1 MFNVLINYCT
11 VFHSGCT
18 LHSQPSGTC
27 KVTISLY
34 LFLVILY
41 KLIFCNVHL
50 NKNVLLSFNT
60 FLKHS
65 ISSVQF
71 LSCVWL
77 GDPMDCTTSGFPV
90 QHQLWELAQ
99 MHVQRVDDDIQPSH
113 SLSSPSPPA
122 VFRFFLA
129 SRSFPMSQYIL
140 HQMAQ
145 ILELQ
150 HQSFQ
155 WILRANFL

>member
-1 MFNVLINYCT
+1 MFNVLRNYRT

-18 LHSQPSGTC
+18 LHSQPSGTY
-27 KVTISLY
+27 KVTISVY
-34 LFLVILY
+34 LFLVIFY
-41 KLIFCNVHL
+41 KLTFRNVYL
-50 NKNVLLSFNT
+50 NKNVLLSFNIVW
-60 FLKHS
+60 KHS

-77 GDPMDCTTSGFPV
+77 WDPMDCTTPGFPV

-99 MHVQRVDDDIQPSH
+99 MHVQPVGDDIQPSH
-113 SLSSPSPPA
+113 SLSSPSPPS
-122 VFRFFLA
+122 VF
-129 SRSFPMSQYIL
+129 SFSWHQSLFQWVSSL
-140 HQMAQ
+140 HQVAQ
-145 ILELQ
+145 GLELQ